1 MFTWSFFVI
10 FGKNKLKKILFI
22 VILLMLFML
31 PSCSK
36 HKEQSFIKL
45 SSSKYKQ
52 FTPNQKL
59 HYLDSLSTLSHSLP
73 NDSLTRS
80 ALLHLSSE
88 YYFLN
93 RSQQSYDLSK
103 NAFQLAKKVKDS
115 SVMAKSLY
123 YMGDSYEI
131 THKDSAYFY
140 YQEAEKLY
148 RLLDD
153 TKMTGR
159 MLFNKAYVLFYEG
172 NYLESEI
179 QVAKALQLLKNSD
192 DQEMLFTCYNLLASN
207 FERMEEYDEG
217 LHYYL
222 MAQKNLSNLK
232 KYDSKKNNFDVSL
245 SVNIANIYEKQHQFL
260 KAKKELELVITPDL
274 KNKWPNEYATVI
286 GNLGYV
292 LMKLGDFKKSK
303 TLLLESLSISE
314 KSGIASTK
322 IYKLS
327 NLGEYFAV
335 VGDTAKSIY
344 YLKQSLQL
352 AEQFKQSD
360 NSKLA
365 LELLSKIDFKNSL
378 KYNKRYIALS
388 DSLAK
393 VQRKSRNKYARIAY
407 ETSTVEENNKV
418 LTERNLYLLL
428 GILLLSFVLVIW
440 FWYARQK
447 EFNYRQK
454 LQDAELELFELMQSY
469 QTDLTVAKEKEQ
481 NRIAKELHDTIMN
494 RLYGIR
500 LQLGLHNSSDK
511 KESKEKIDCYIDELQ
526 ILEKDI
532 RAVVHDLHTDE
543 IATQFDYLFLLSK
556 CIKEIQEV
564 GLTNCNFESDP
575 MIDWGAISSLVKIT
589 IYRIV
594 QEAMSNMHK
603 YANASQCYVQLYKET
618 PSKLILR
625 ITDNGS
631 GFDSTSLYQGIG
643 LKNMK
648 ERATQARAEFVI
660 ESVLQ
665 QGTTIKCSFTV

>member
-1 MFTWSFFVI
+1 MVFFFI
-10 FGKNKLKKILFI
+10 FGKNKLKKTLFI
-22 VILLMLFML
+22 FILLLLFML

-36 HKEQSFIKL
+36 HKVQSFIVV

-52 FTPNQKL
+52 FSPNQKI
-59 HYLDSLSTLSHSLP
+59 HYLDSLSILSHSLS

-80 ALLHLSSE
+80 ALLDLSSE

-93 RSQQSYDLSK
+93 RSQQSYNLSK
-103 NAFQLAKKVKDS
+103 NAFQLAKEVKDS

-140 YQEAEKLY
+140 YQQAEKLY
-148 RLLDD
+148 RLLGD
-153 TKMTGR
+153 TKMSGR

-179 QVAKALQLLKNSD
+179 QVSKALQLLKNSD

-222 MAQKNLSNLK
+222 KAKKVLSNMK
-232 KYDSKKNNFDVSL
+232 KYDSRGNNFDVSL
-245 SVNIANIYEKQHQFL
+245 SVNIANIYEKQHQYL
-260 KAKKELELVITPDL
+260 KAKKELELLVTPNL
-274 KNKWPNEYATVI
+274 KNRWPNEYATVI

-292 LMKLGDFKKSK
+292 IMKLGDLKKSK
-303 TLLLESLSISE
+303 ALLLESLLISE
-314 KSGIASTK
+314 KSGIASSK

-335 VGDTAKSIY
+335 VGDTAKSIH
-344 YLKQSLQL
+344 YLKRSLLL
-352 AEQFKQSD
+352 AEKFKQLD
-360 NSKLA
+360 NSKLN
-365 LELLSKIDFKNSL
+365 LELLSKIDLKNSL
-378 KYNKRYIALS
+378 KYNKRYIVLT

-407 ETSTVEENNKV
+407 ETSTLEDKNKV
-418 LTERNLYLLL
+418 LSERNLYLLF
-428 GILLLSFVLVIW
+428 GILLLSFVFIIW
-440 FWYARQK
+440 FWSSRQK

-454 LQDAELELFELMQSY
+454 LQDAELELFELMKSY

-481 NRIAKELHDTIMN
+481 NRIAKELHDTILN

-500 LQLGLHNSSDK
+500 LQLGLHNASDK
-511 KESKEKIDCYIDELQ
+511 KESKEKIDSYIDELQ

-543 IATQFDYLFLLSK
+543 ISTQFDYLFLLSK
-556 CIKEIQEV
+556 CIKEIEEIS
-564 GLTNCNFESDP
+564 LTNCNFESDP
-575 MIDWGAISSLVKIT
+575 MIDWSAISSLVKIT
-589 IYRIV
+589 IYRII
-594 QEAMSNMHK
+594 QEAISNMHK
-603 YANASQCYVQLYKET
+603 YANASECHVKLYLEI
-618 PSKLILR
+618 PSKLVLSIE
-625 ITDNGS
+625 DNGS
-631 GFDSTSLYQGIG
+631 GFYSDSLYQGIG
-643 LKNMK
+643 LKSMK

-660 ESVLQ
+660 TSVLQ
-665 QGTTIKCSFTV
+665 QGTTIKCFFTV